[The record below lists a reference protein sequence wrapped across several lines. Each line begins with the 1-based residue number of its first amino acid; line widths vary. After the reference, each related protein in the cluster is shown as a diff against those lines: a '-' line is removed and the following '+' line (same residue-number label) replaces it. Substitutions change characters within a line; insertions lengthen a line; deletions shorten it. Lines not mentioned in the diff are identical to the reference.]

1 MKHIF
6 LTGFM
11 GTGKSTVARCV
22 HEQYGMEI
30 IEMDDMIAEQEG
42 MSIPDIFSQYGEDYF
57 REAETNLL
65 RSLQKKQGCVV
76 SCGGG
81 VILRS
86 RNVELM
92 KRSGHIVLL
101 TAEPE
106 TILARVKEDQNRPLL
121 QGKKT
126 IAEIQKLMDARYD
139 KYMEA
144 ADVVIETDGKSA
156 TAICKEIF
164 MKIDSAGE

>member
-11 GTGKSTVARCV
+11 GTGKSTVARCI
-22 HEQYGMEI
+22 HKQCGMEV
-30 IEMDDMIAEQEG
+30 IEMDEMIAEKEG
-42 MSIPDIFSQYGEDYF
+42 MSIPDIFSHYGEDYF

-65 RSLQKKQGCVV
+65 ISLREKQGGVV

-81 VILRS
+81 AILR
-86 RNVELM
+86 RQNVEIM

-101 TAEPE
+101 TAKPE
-106 TILARVKEDQNRPLL
+106 TILARVKDDRNRPLL

-126 IAEIQKLMDARYD
+126 IAEIREMLDARYD
-139 KYMEA
+139 KYVEA

-156 TAICKEIF
+156 EAICEEIF
-164 MKIDSAGE
+164 QKIDTVGE